1 MLRLFSRNLFVFL
14 AAPLAGFLFFLP
26 NLLKGTIPIPGDAL
40 LGLYHPWRDV
50 SYHGF
55 NKGKFPVKNPLITDP
70 ILQTYPWRKIVID
83 NFKQLQLPLWNPHS
97 FSGQP
102 LLANVQSA
110 PFQIFNLL
118 FLLFPFKLAWGFQ
131 IILPLVLGAFF
142 MSLFLKSLNLSNE
155 AVIFGSII
163 LPFSGFFVAWGQW
176 GTVISSAIWLPLILF
191 TINKLYRSVRPLWL
205 LVLVFS
211 ASQSI
216 FSGHIQTSIYVLAV
230 SILFACFLF
239 AKSRK
244 IPPILFTLI
253 GLVLGIMISA
263 IQIIPTLEFV
273 KLSARSLDQ
282 SYFQGRQDWFLP
294 LQNLIQLFVPDFF
307 VNPATY
313 NYWGIW
319 NYGEFVSFIGV
330 IAVSFAI
337 LGFFAKKRQST
348 FFIFLLFLSLILAL
362 ENSISKIPYFF
373 NIPFV
378 SSMQPSRIIFLAI
391 FSLCVLCAFGFEVF
405 LKSKEK
411 IKLFL
416 LPLSIFVFIFLLAI
430 TAFFLSSA
438 FPLFEDMTASRIVFR
453 NIIIPGFATLFL
465 MGIFSLKFLRFPK
478 KLIIL
483 AIFTVTIFELFRFTN
498 KFLPFSQSKLI
509 FPGTETTTFLANQ
522 QKPFRVLA
530 TDRRIFGGN
539 SLSAYG
545 IETVQGYDPLFLKD
559 YSRLISSWN
568 ENKKVDAGNFNRI
581 ITPQNYQSPIS
592 NLLNVKY
599 VASFDDISQT
609 GFKKIFQEGE
619 TKIFANEN
627 AFGRAF
633 LVNEIIKVKDKDAE
647 LEKLFEEN
655 TNLETVAFSSEI
667 NFPKKKTIDTG
678 TIRFESYSDQQF
690 TFKVNVLEEAPLV
703 ISNIYYPG
711 WKAYINGEQTPI
723 YRVNYLLQAIIV
735 PSGENSVEF
744 KFLPRSFYN
753 GFYISAG
760 SLAFTILIAFLIWR
774 KRFQ

>member
-1 MLRLFSRNLFVFL
+1 MKKLFSRNLFVFL
-14 AAPLAGFLFFLP
+14 AAPLAVFLFFLP

-70 ILQTYPWRKIVID
+70 ILQTYPWRKITLE
-83 NFKQLQLPLWNPHS
+83 NLKEFKLPFWNPYS

-110 PFQIFNLL
+110 PFQIFNIL
-118 FLLFPFKLAWGFQ
+118 FLILPFKTAWGLQ
-131 IILPLVLGAFF
+131 IILPLILGSFF
-142 MSLFLKSLNLSNE
+142 MSLFLKSLKLSNE
-155 AVIFGSII
+155 AVIFGSIL
-163 LPFSGFFVAWGQW
+163 LPFSGFFVAWSEW

-191 TINKLYRSVRPLWL
+191 TINKLYRSVRPLWF
-205 LVLVFS
+205 LVLVLS

-216 FSGHIQTSIYVLAV
+216 FSGHIQTSIYVLAA

-253 GLVLGIMISA
+253 GLALGIAISA

-282 SYFQGRQDWFLP
+282 AYFQGRQDWFLP
-294 LQNLIQLFVPDFF
+294 LQNLVQLFVPDFF
-307 VNPATY
+307 GNPATY
-313 NYWGIW
+313 NYWGVW

-330 IAVSFAI
+330 VATSFAI
-337 LGFFAKKRQST
+337 LGVFAKTKQIA
-348 FFIFLLFLSLILAL
+348 FFIFLLFLSLALAL
-362 ENSISKIPYFF
+362 PNSISKIPYFF
-373 NIPFV
+373 NIPFL
-378 SSMQPSRIIFLAI
+378 SSMQPSRIIFLVI
-391 FSLCVLCAFGFEVF
+391 FSLCVISAFGFETF

-411 IKLFL
+411 IKLLLPPVLIFAIVFL
-416 LPLSIFVFIFLLAI
+416 LIIASIFYASI
-430 TAFFLSSA
+430 
-438 FPLFEDMTASRIVFR
+438 FPLYENIPTSRIAFR
-453 NIIIPGFATLFL
+453 NLIIPSFVALFL
-465 MGIFSLKFLRFPK
+465 TAVFALKILRFPRT
-478 KLIIL
+478 LIIL
-483 AIFTVTIFELFRFTN
+483 AIFTLAIFELFRFAN
-498 KFLPFSQSKLI
+498 KFLPFSKLESV
-509 FPGTETTTFLANQ
+509 FPETKLTTFLVAQ
-522 QKPFRVLA
+522 EKPFRLLS
-530 TDRRIFGGN
+530 TDRRIFDGN
-539 SLSAYG
+539 TASVYK

-559 YSRLISSWN
+559 YAQLVSSWN
-568 ENKKVDAGNFNRI
+568 ENKAVDAGNFNRI
-581 ITPQNYQSPIS
+581 ITPQNYDSQIV

-633 LVNEIIKVKDKDAE
+633 LVNEIIKVENKDAE
-647 LEKLFEEN
+647 LQKMFEES
-655 TNLETVAFSSEI
+655 TNFKTTAYSSEI
-667 NFPKKKTIDTG
+667 GFAKQGGRGKIS
-678 TIRFESYSDQQF
+678 FETYSDQGISL
-690 TFKVNVLEEAPLV
+690 NVLADQESPLV
-703 ISNIYYPG
+703 ISNIYYPE
-711 WKAYINGEQTPI
+711 WKAYINGERTPI

-735 PSGENSVEF
+735 PSGENAVEF

-760 SLAFTILIAFLIWR
+760 SLAFTILITFLIWR